1 MAGTKRNNGPR
12 AATAHGNGKLAV
24 DYRPIDSLIP
34 YARNARTHTDEQIA
48 QIAASIREFGF
59 TNPILLD
66 GESGIVAGHGRL
78 LAARKLGMAEAPCIE
93 LAHLTPMQRKAYIL
107 ADNKLALNAGWD
119 ASILSLELTELKE
132 LGADLK
138 IIGFTD
144 EELTQIMQPGGAAG
158 LTDPDDAPP
167 APEAA
172 VTVMGDLWI
181 LGRHRLICGDAM
193 MLGEVERLTAG
204 CPADMVFTDP
214 PYGVAYR
221 DTGAGAWNKK
231 KLAKKKAGT
240 LKPRFNAI
248 ANDDLD
254 EKQLYDFLA
263 CYMAIQPL
271 RSDAAQY
278 VCHASL
284 RAHIFRE
291 ALLDTGYEIRAEIIW
306 AKSRPGFNF
315 AHYKHQHEPIYYAV
329 PVGGGPQWYGD
340 RTQTTLWNVA
350 SESGAVYKHPT
361 QKPVD
366 LARRAI
372 ENSSALGGLVFE
384 PFCGSGSTVIAAEM
398 GGRATRAMEI
408 DPHYVD
414 VAVERWQK
422 FTGKEAILEGDGRT
436 FLEIKAERHRD
447 LPALPKEDI
456 HAVQ

>member
-1 MAGTKRNNGPR
+1 MAKNG
-12 AATAHGNGKLAV
+12 HLKIE
-24 DYRPIDSLIP
+24 YRPIKALLP
-34 YARNARTHTDEQIA
+34 YPRNARTHSDEQIR
-48 QIAASIREFGF
+48 QVVASIKEFGW
-59 TNPILLD
+59 TNPVLID
-66 GESGIVAGHGRL
+66 ATGGIVAGHARVEAAKALGLATVPTIRL
-78 LAARKLGMAEAPCIE
+78 SG
-93 LAHLTPMQRKAYIL
+93 LTDAQRRAYVI

-119 ASILSLELTELKE
+119 EELLRLELT
-132 LGADLK
+132 DLK
-138 IIGFTD
+138 DLDFDLGLTGFD
-144 EELTQIMQPGGAAG
+144 ERELAELLADKTAG

-221 DTGAGAWNKK
+221 DTGAGAWNKE

-384 PFCGSGSTVIAAEM
+384 PFCGRGSTVIAAEM